1 MALADWLKFAALM
14 DIILFLW
21 YLRVVFRKNQGKTI
35 ERIADAM
42 HFRGTNNFLK
52 AWWASFLIAVSWRM
66 GAGATSSPEAIAY
79 GMFPT
84 LMLAMLLM
92 QLADCKLKDVRR
104 ESLEKSQ
111 ESARAA
117 QQEAA
122 AAAAPTESAP
132 AAQPAAP
139 AADSAKRPMPE
150 IRVPDSDSSSKS

>member
-79 GMFPT
+79 GM
-84 LMLAMLLM
+84 
-92 QLADCKLKDVRR
+92 LKDVRR

-122 AAAAPTESAP
+122 AAPTESAP
-132 AAQPAAP
+132 ASQPAAS
-139 AADSAKRPMPE
+139 AAAAPDSAKRPMPE

>member
-122 AAAAPTESAP
+122 AAAAPTESAS
-132 AAQPAAP
+132 ASQPAAP

-150 IRVPDSDSSSKS
+150 IRVPDADSSSKS

>member
-132 AAQPAAP
+132 TSQPSAP

-150 IRVPDSDSSSKS
+150 IRVPDADSSSKS

>member
-117 QQEAA
+117 QQET
-122 AAAAPTESAP
+122 AAAPSESAP